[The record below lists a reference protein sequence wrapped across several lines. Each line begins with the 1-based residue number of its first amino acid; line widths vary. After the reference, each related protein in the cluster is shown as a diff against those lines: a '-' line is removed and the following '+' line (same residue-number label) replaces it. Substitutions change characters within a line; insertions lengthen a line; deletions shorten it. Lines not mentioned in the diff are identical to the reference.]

1 MGDYRHLSSDERAYL
16 DAQERCWTGF
26 RWPGRDR
33 DRRPAW
39 RPRPP
44 DAFPILDGLI
54 CSIPATDL
62 IQCPA
67 LISLLRYKWTSEGW
81 QDPLGGPVID
91 PWQEE
96 DYAAFD
102 DEDFSAWDFDH
113 A

>member
-1 MGDYRHLSSDERAYL
+1 MRRGDSVAALSTGG
-16 DAQERCWTGF
+16 QESPTG
-26 RWPGRDR
+26 RQESSRGDR
-33 DRRPAW
+33 SALPPAW

-44 DAFPILDGLI
+44 DAFPILDGLL

-102 DEDFSAWDFDH
+102 DEDCSVWDFAH